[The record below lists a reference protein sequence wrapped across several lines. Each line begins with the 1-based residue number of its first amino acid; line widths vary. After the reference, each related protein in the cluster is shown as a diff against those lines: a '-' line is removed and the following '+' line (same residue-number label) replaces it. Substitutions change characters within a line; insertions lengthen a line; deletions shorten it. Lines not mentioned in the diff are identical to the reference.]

1 MNFCGTSSVLPLLT
15 LTEQL
20 AAVEVRNDRA
30 FSIDMPG

>member
-20 AAVEVRNDRA
+20 AAVEVQKDRA